1 MGEGEEKVPTRA
13 VDRPGPLEDHPAE
26 EPPAADQGGP
36 SEEQDGGRDVGKAA
50 SGAAA
55 LRTLARVDPAWWVLA
70 AMVLVWIGVFGPLV
84 WQRHA
89 RVGSFG
95 FDMGIFDQAVWLL
108 SRFGDQLITVRG
120 LTVFGHHV
128 EPALYLFVPFY
139 WLGAGPHLLNLAQV
153 ATMAGA
159 AVPLFLV
166 ARDRLGGSW
175 IALPV
180 CAAYLL
186 HPALQYMAWELFHP
200 EVMAIAP
207 LFLAYWFSLRR
218 RWGWFA
224 VCLIVAVA
232 WKEDVALAAVVLGL
246 VVAVRGDRRVGL
258 VTAGLSVAW
267 FLLATRVVIP
277 YFSGSEAFYNQF
289 FGELGGSVPEIA
301 VNAARDPALV
311 TERLVAPDARTYLWK
326 MTSPF
331 GFVSLAGPGPLLAG
345 VPQTLVNLLSVND
358 FTRKITFHYAALPLA
373 ALSLATVEGV
383 RWLGR
388 RPGLRRFLVGWVGA
402 TALAASAL
410 WGPSPIG
417 QEFRRGWWVA
427 PGDSRL
433 PAKQAALASVPDG
446 AAVSATYLFVPQLT
460 HRRRIYEF
468 PNPFRPRNWGVRDE
482 NYPPPTAADWLV
494 VDRHLLGDEDEELFE
509 SLLDSGLFRVVSD
522 RDDVVVARR
531 P

>member
-1 MGEGEEKVPTRA
+1 MGDGDQEVASPPDDAPSPE
-13 VDRPGPLEDHPAE
+13 E
-26 EPPAADQGGP
+26 EPVEEEPVEEEPVAPPPQDPASRRSSPLRAL
-36 SEEQDGGRDVGKAA
+36 SEA
-50 SGAAA
+50 
-55 LRTLARVDPAWWVLA
+55 DPAWWVLA
-70 AMVLVWIGVFGPLV
+70 AMVLSWIAVFGPLV
-84 WQRHA
+84 WLRHH

-120 LTVFGHHV
+120 LTVFGHHA
-128 EPALYLFVPFY
+128 EPALYLFAPFY
-139 WLGAGPHLLNLAQV
+139 WLGAGPHFLNLVQV
-153 ATMAGA
+153 TTMAGA

-166 ARDRLGGSW
+166 ARDRLGGGW

-186 HPALQYMAWELFHP
+186 HPSLQYMAWELFHP

-224 VCLIVAVA
+224 ASLVLAVA
-232 WKEDVALAAVVLGL
+232 WKEDVTLAAAVLGL
-246 VVAVRGDRRVGL
+246 LVALRGDRRVGL
-258 VTAGLSVAW
+258 LTTGLSLAW
-267 FLLATRVVIP
+267 FLFTTRVMLP

-289 FGELGGSVPEIA
+289 FGELGGSVPEMA
-301 VNAARDPALV
+301 ANALRDPSLV
-311 TERLVAPDARTYLWK
+311 TERLLAADARTYLWK
-326 MTSPF
+326 MLMPF
-331 GFVSLAGPGPLLAG
+331 GFVPLAGAGPLLAG

-373 ALSLATVEGV
+373 GLSLGAVEGI

-388 RPGLRRFLVGWVGA
+388 RPGMRRFLVGWVA
-402 TALAASAL
+402 AAALTASAL

-417 QEFRRGWWVA
+417 QEFRRGWWVG
-427 PGDSRL
+427 PGDERL
-433 PAKQAALASVPDG
+433 PAKRAALASVPHDAG
-446 AAVSATYLFVPQLT
+446 VSATYLFVAQLT
-460 HRRRIYEF
+460 HRHRIYEF

-482 NYPPPTAADWLV
+482 NYPPATAADWLV
-494 VDRHLLGDEDEELFE
+494 VDRQLLGDEDEELFE
-509 SLLDSGLFRVVSD
+509 SLLDGGEFRVVSD

-531 P
+531 S